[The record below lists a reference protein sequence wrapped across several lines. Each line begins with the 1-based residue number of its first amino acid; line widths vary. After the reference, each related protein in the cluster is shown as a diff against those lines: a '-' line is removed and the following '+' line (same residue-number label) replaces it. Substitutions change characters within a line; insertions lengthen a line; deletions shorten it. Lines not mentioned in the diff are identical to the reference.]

1 MDVFLKSTNSMY
13 RKTRRSG
20 LPAFLKSKIKKARQ
34 TAIKHGLEP
43 TLLSTSEHTNTPVA
57 PKGGKRTRRSSIW
70 KWCKA
75 KLNIS

>member
-1 MDVFLKSTNSMY
+1 MY
-13 RKTRRSG
+13 RKTKRG

-34 TAIKHGLEP
+34 KDITHGLEP

-57 PKGGKRTRRSSIW
+57 PSAGKRTRRSSIW